1 MCGDKESLRSPSPTY
16 KNYCR
21 TSPKI
26 KDQAQ
31 AGTHSP
37 HINKEKAEG
46 GFLESLVCD
55 KPLRFFYQKSEIDLR

>member
-1 MCGDKESLRSPSPTY
+1 MCGNKESLRSPSPTH

-21 TSPKI
+21 TSLKI

-55 KPLRFFYQKSEIDLR
+55 